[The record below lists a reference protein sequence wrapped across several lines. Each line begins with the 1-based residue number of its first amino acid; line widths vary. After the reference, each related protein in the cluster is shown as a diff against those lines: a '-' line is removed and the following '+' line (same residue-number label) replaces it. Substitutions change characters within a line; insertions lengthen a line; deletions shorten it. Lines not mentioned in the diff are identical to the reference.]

1 MNPSASTP
9 VTGQHV
15 LGRGSTIGR
24 FQVLQLVGQGGMGEV
39 YAAYDPELD
48 RNVAIKLLRA
58 GRSSDSQEGRARLM
72 REAQAIARVS
82 HPNVVI
88 VYDAG
93 THEDRVFIAMEFVEG
108 HTLGYWMHARSRTWP
123 EVLEVFTAAGRGLAA
138 AHERDLVH
146 RDFKPDNVMIGT
158 DGQVRVMDFG
168 LVQLA
173 GERPSGDRKVSGT
186 SSEEDTG
193 EHAQPITES
202 FIESSDDDLLSTRP
216 TRSLSASRGVQRR
229 ATLTSANPN
238 MTRFGATLGTPAYM
252 SPEQFRAEPTDAATD
267 QFSFCI
273 ALYEALYGERP
284 FAGRDYDDLGNN
296 VAAGFVRS
304 APKGSQVPFWIR
316 EVVLRGLSVNPGD
329 RWPSMDALLAQLEQ
343 QPAVVSRRR
352 FVAAAAARLAGVW
365 EAPRGDRA
373 ADSPTRNEIRR
384 AFLATGKIYAKKA
397 WTNTSQVLDAYSRRW
412 SDLYVEACE
421 ATHVR
426 NEQST
431 EVLDLRMAC
440 LAEGLEDLRALCR
453 MFRQATPDVVENA
466 VSAANGLRG
475 LDRCENIELLRAL
488 VRPPEDAAT
497 RAAVGRLRAELAEVR
512 ALRGV
517 GRLNDALAA
526 VGSLRSQ
533 ASAIGYEP
541 LLADVLVS
549 AATVYSEK
557 GMADD
562 GARMAEDALWTALRC
577 RHDEVA
583 AEAATSLVYQVGY
596 LQLRGDAAQLWSR
609 LAETL
614 LERMGGHDL
623 IWGWLLTNRSGVN
636 QIQGRLAEALEDA
649 RRAVAVKEKFLGP
662 QHPDFGLS
670 LNNLALCLDALGET
684 AQAIDHLA
692 RALPIV
698 ENGLG
703 SDHPRAA
710 ELLSNYSE
718 LLNRVGRFA
727 EAREPSR
734 RALAIF
740 ERENGPQGL
749 FATYPLVALGTS
761 ELGLGHAAPAV
772 EALERAH
779 AIRQA
784 QEPDAAKRAEA
795 AFALAR
801 ALWEHGQDRQ
811 RALNLAVVAC
821 DDYRLSPETPART
834 RILAEVASWLAAREL

>member
-1 MNPSASTP
+1 
-9 VTGQHV
+9 
-15 LGRGSTIGR
+15 
-24 FQVLQLVGQGGMGEV
+24 
-39 YAAYDPELD
+39 
-48 RNVAIKLLRA
+48 
-58 GRSSDSQEGRARLM
+58 
-72 REAQAIARVS
+72 
-82 HPNVVI
+82 
-88 VYDAG
+88 
-93 THEDRVFIAMEFVEG
+93 
-108 HTLGYWMHARSRTWP
+108 
-123 EVLEVFTAAGRGLAA
+123 
-138 AHERDLVH
+138 
-146 RDFKPDNVMIGT
+146 
-158 DGQVRVMDFG
+158 
-168 LVQLA
+168 
-173 GERPSGDRKVSGT
+173 
-186 SSEEDTG
+186 
-193 EHAQPITES
+193 
-202 FIESSDDDLLSTRP
+202 
-216 TRSLSASRGVQRR
+216 
-229 ATLTSANPN
+229 
-238 MTRFGATLGTPAYM
+238 
-252 SPEQFRAEPTDAATD
+252 
-267 QFSFCI
+267 
-273 ALYEALYGERP
+273 
-284 FAGRDYDDLGNN
+284 
-296 VAAGFVRS
+296 
-304 APKGSQVPFWIR
+304 
-316 EVVLRGLSVNPGD
+316 
-329 RWPSMDALLAQLEQ
+329 
-343 QPAVVSRRR
+343 
-352 FVAAAAARLAGVW
+352 
-365 EAPRGDRA
+365 
-373 ADSPTRNEIRR
+373 
-384 AFLATGKIYAKKA
+384 
-397 WTNTSQVLDAYSRRW
+397 
-412 SDLYVEACE
+412 
-421 ATHVR
+421 
-426 NEQST
+426 
-431 EVLDLRMAC
+431 
-440 LAEGLEDLRALCR
+440 
-453 MFRQATPDVVENA
+453 
-466 VSAANGLRG
+466 
-475 LDRCENIELLRAL
+475 
-488 VRPPEDAAT
+488 
-497 RAAVGRLRAELAEVR
+497 VGRLRAELAEVR

-526 VGSLRSQ
+526 IGSLRAQ

-562 GARMAEDALWTALRC
+562 GARIAEDALWTALRC

-623 IWGWLLTNRSGVN
+623 IWGWLLTNRSGVH

-670 LNNLALCLDALGET
+670 LNNFALCLDALGET
-684 AQAIDHLA
+684 VQAIDHLA

-740 ERENGPQGL
+740 ERENGPHGL

-801 ALWEHGQDRQ
+801 ALWEDGQDRQ
-811 RALNLAVVAC
+811 RALSLAVVAC
-821 DDYRLSPETPART
+821 DDYRLSPETPARS
-834 RILAEVASWLAAREL
+834 RILTEVASWLAARER